1 MPKIKLHDLLNI
13 KSEDY
18 VKIRIKLNQ
27 HQERSLRAWD
37 LLLLY

>member
-1 MPKIKLHDLLNI
+1 MPKIKFHDLLNI

-27 HQERSLRAWD
+27 HTSM
-37 LLLLY
+37 